1 MCKTTFSHLTVRP
14 AEDFRTQYRIQQHV
28 PHRNKTPKRVEL
40 FHGVNQAARSLDGRQ
55 KIKLRPLSAIVAI
68 KAYQEGIAANVVNGK
83 PSLSRSRTKLR
94 ARHGEGNR
102 PCADSL
108 LPQGEEPEE
117 DQFASLVLQCLW
129 PYSPAKRLRSSQH
142 RKEVGP
148 WLDLPSSEAFGIN
161 SNVGGACGEVVAFK
175 GKYGQTLLNPLVV
188 AQNFGYKMSNILD
201 KPLES
206 VFGYITVLP
215 GAFSAY
221 QYIALQNDAHGDGPL
236 QNYSLGETLLWI
248 HVELVYQT
256 FDPHLFLFGANLLR
270 GRTQF
275 AAIFLAV
282 KGMQQVVA
290 AKNCGVTFSDL
301 FTNAI
306 FRDIVKSI
314 SASVGLYAVASI
326 IHLDPRYM
334 ITSFVQ
340 YTLLAP
346 SYINILNVY
355 AVEGISQ
362 VVVHVE
368 KETGVSTRTF
378 ER

>member
-1 MCKTTFSHLTVRP
+1 M
-14 AEDFRTQYRIQQHV
+14 RT
-28 PHRNKTPKRVEL
+28 
-40 FHGVNQAARSLDGRQ
+40 
-55 KIKLRPLSAIVAI
+55 LSAIAVI
-68 KAYQEGIAANVVNGK
+68 KAYWEGVATNVVNGK
-83 PSLSRSRTKLR
+83 PVSAHIYEYTT
-94 ARHGEGNR
+94 
-102 PCADSL
+102 PDL

-129 PYSPAKRLRSSQH
+129 PYSPAKRLRSSRH
-142 RKEVGP
+142 RNEVGP
-148 WLDLPSSEAFGIN
+148 WLDLPSLEAFGIN

-175 GKYGQTLLNPLVV
+175 GKYGQTLLNPLLA
-188 AQNFGYKMSNILD
+188 AQNFECKMSNILD

-215 GAFSAY
+215 GAFSANRY
-221 QYIALQNDAHGDGPL
+221 VALQNDARGDGPL

-256 FDPHLFLFGANLLR
+256 FDLIFSWFALGVEVLNTLLKYAYVGLLLTSFTLSLGNRLPGSWSGLRFGANLLR

-275 AAIFLAV
+275 AATFLAV
-282 KGMQQVVA
+282 KSVQQVAA
-290 AKNCGVTFSDL
+290 AKNRGATFSDL
-301 FTNAI
+301 LTNAI
-306 FRDIVKSI
+306 FRDNVIST

-326 IHLDPRYM
+326 IHLDPWYM

-368 KETGVSTRTF
+368 KEMGVSTRTF